1 MNLTA
6 EQSQIVDALVS
17 WVQDPYGDIRE
28 FALTGA
34 AGTGKTSL
42 LRHLKNQLDL
52 VTWTAMTGKAARRLA
67 QVVDVPAQTLH
78 SLLYYPPKEQ
88 RNNLDFSATR
98 PAPGGIVVI
107 DEASMVTPKLL
118 EDLQNTW
125 VQEGTR
131 ILYVGDGY
139 QLPPILSKAEE
150 KKYGKDFTIF
160 REIDGFELTQVMR
173 SDDDVLYAAT
183 YLREEGKLLTESRG
197 AYEFRQAP
205 ICMSAINDWFDDRDD
220 HALIT
225 WRNKLRMDA
234 NTIVR
239 TRLGHVSPLPERGEP
254 VLFRKNGQ
262 GVLNGQIEPVE
273 SIVGGVQLGSVE
285 THDLYLEQVS
295 DNDRPAE
302 ESVETVRV
310 TAQGRDSVM
319 DGAMPWL
326 ENDAWRAFTR
336 ALNADRDRLRAE
348 HDDRSIN
355 AVYPIPITWGYV
367 LTGHVVQGSEYR
379 RATIFLTSR
388 DTNSRPFRQQTK
400 LPNGKTM
407 SFALRWMYSALTRA
421 REQATIV
428 VGG

>member
-1 MNLTA
+1 MD
-6 EQSQIVDALVS
+6 EIVA
-17 WVQDPYGDIRE
+17 WVQDVYGDRRE
-28 FALTGA
+28 MALTGA
-34 AGTGKTSL
+34 AGTGKTTT
-42 LRHLKNQLDL
+42 LRHLKNQLDG
-52 VTWTAMTGKAARRLA
+52 VTWAATTGKAARRLSE
-67 QVVDVPAQTLH
+67 VVDVRAQTLH

-88 RNNLDFSATR
+88 HNNPDFSATR
-98 PAPGGIVVI
+98 PAPEGIVVI

-118 EDLQNTW
+118 EDLQSAW

-150 KKYGKDFTIF
+150 KKYGKDFTVF
-160 REIDGFELTQVMR
+160 HEVDGFELTQVVR

-183 YLREEGKLLTESRG
+183 YIREEGKLLTESRG

-205 ICMSAINDWFDDRDD
+205 ICMSAIDDWFDDRDD

-234 NTIVR
+234 NTIIR
-239 TRLGHVSPLPERGEP
+239 TRLGHASPLPERGEP

-285 THDLYLEQVS
+285 THDLYLEQVT

-302 ESVETVRV
+302 QAVDVVRV
-310 TAQGRDSVM
+310 CAQGRDGVM

-326 ENDAWRAFTR
+326 ENDAWGAFTR
-336 ALNADRDRLRAE
+336 ALNADRDQLRA
-348 HDDRSIN
+348 DQDSPRLG
-355 AVYPIPITWGYV
+355 AVYPVPITWGYV
-367 LTGHVVQGSEYR
+367 LTAHVAQGSEYR
-379 RATIFLTSR
+379 RATVFLTSR
-388 DTNSRPFRQQTK
+388 DTNSRPFRQKTT
-400 LPNGKTM
+400 LPNGQTM
-407 SFALRWMYSALTRA
+407 TFALRWTYSALTRA
-421 REQATIV
+421 RERATIV